1 MPVIT
6 LCVERFSRFLG
17 KPMTVKDLTKWL
29 PWVGFDLEEIGEDYV
44 KAEYNPNRMDFC
56 SYAGV
61 ARALKGF
68 LELETGMPK
77 YYTEEPKAILKV
89 DDAVAAVRPY
99 MLAAIVRDVKLDE
112 DAVVELMEMQEDL
125 HWGIGRDRKKA
136 SIGIHNLDAVEPPFT
151 YTAVEPTSVK
161 FVSLG
166 KTEEMTPKEILEK
179 HEKGV
184 TYRHL
189 IDWAPK
195 YPLLIDRYG
204 RVLSMPPII
213 NSELTRVDI
222 DTRNLFL
229 DVTGT
234 SFEAVEKSLK
244 VLATALADMGGRL
257 EKVTVH
263 YPDRTVVSPNLEPE
277 KMKLRLSYTNR
288 MLGLRLS
295 EAEAIK
301 CLQKCRLDA
310 IIVEKDV
317 LEVAIPPYRIDI
329 MHEIDLVEEVAIGYG
344 YYRLEPT
351 IPATVT
357 VGEKHPANKLAD
369 IIRQIMIGLGFIEVM
384 NFTLTNER
392 VHYEFMRLKPENPVR
407 LANPVSIE
415 YTIMRE
421 MLLSGLLKNLAENKH
436 ESYPQKLFEVSDVAK
451 INRRQETM
459 CERRLHVAAVTS
471 HSTANYTEIKSTCE
485 ALLANLGL
493 TNWQIKAAK
502 HPSFLQGRT
511 AAIHLGK
518 MRIGVLGEVHPQVLN
533 NFELENPT
541 AALEIDMEWLS
552 TKIWRGIS
560 NLATA
565 IT

>member
-6 LCVERFSRFLG
+6 LHVKRFSRFLG
-17 KPMTVKDLTKWL
+17 RPVTVEDLTKWL
-29 PWVGFDLEEIGEDYV
+29 PWIGFDLEEIGEDYV
-44 KAEYNPNRMDFC
+44 KAEYNPNRIDFC

-68 LELETGMPK
+68 LEMETGMPK
-77 YYTEEPKAILKV
+77 YHAEEPKTTLKV
-89 DDAVAAVRPY
+89 DSAVATVRPY

-112 DAVVELMEMQEDL
+112 DAVVELMDMQEDL
-125 HWGIGRDRKKA
+125 HWGIGRDRRKA
-136 SIGIHNLDAVEPPFT
+136 SIGIHNLNAVEPPFT

-161 FVSLG
+161 FVPLG

-184 TYRHL
+184 AYRHL
-189 IDWAPK
+189 VDWSPR
-195 YPLLIDRYG
+195 YPLLIDKHG

-213 NSELTRVDI
+213 NGELTRVTA

-229 DVTGT
+229 DVTGP
-234 SFEAVEKSLK
+234 SLEAVEKSLK
-244 VLATALADMGGRL
+244 VLATALADMGGKL

-263 YPDRTVVSPNLEPE
+263 YPDRTVVSPSLEPE
-277 KMKLRLSYTNR
+277 KMRLRLNYANK
-288 MLGLRLS
+288 MLGLKIS
-295 EAEAIK
+295 EAEAVK

-310 IIVEKDV
+310 EAVDKGV
-317 LEVAIPPYRIDI
+317 LEVSIPPYRIDI

-351 IPATVT
+351 IPATAT
-357 VGEKHPANKLAD
+357 VGEKHPANRLAD
-369 IIRQIMIGLGFIEVM
+369 TVRQIMTGLGFMEVM

-392 VHYEFMRLKPENPVR
+392 VHYTLMRLKPKNPVR
-407 LANPVSIE
+407 LANPVSAE

-421 MLLSGLLKNLAENKH
+421 MLLPGLLKNLAENKH

-451 INRRQETM
+451 INRRLETM
-459 CERRLHVAAVTS
+459 CERRLHLAAVTC

-493 TNWQIKAAK
+493 TNWQIKEAK

-511 AAIHLGK
+511 AAIKIGDK
-518 MRIGVLGEVHPQVLN
+518 QIGVLGEVHPQVLN

-541 AALEIDMEWLS
+541 ASLEIDLEWLIQR
-552 TKIWRGIS
+552 KM
-560 NLATA
+560 
-565 IT
+565 

>member
-6 LCVERFSRFLG
+6 LRVERFSRFLG
-17 KPMTVKDLTKWL
+17 KPVTVEDLTKWL
-29 PWVGFDLEEIGEDYV
+29 PWIGFDLEEISEDYV
-44 KAEYNPNRMDFC
+44 KAEYNPNRIDFC

-77 YYTEEPKAILKV
+77 YHAEEPKTTLRV
-89 DDAVAAVRPY
+89 DGAVATVRPY

-112 DAVVELMEMQEDL
+112 GAVVELMDMQEDL
-125 HWGIGRDRKKA
+125 HWGVGRDRKKA
-136 SIGIHNLDAVEPPFT
+136 SIGIHNLDVVEPPFT

-161 FVSLG
+161 FVPLG

-184 TYRHL
+184 AYRHL
-189 IDWAPK
+189 IDWSPK
-195 YPLLIDRYG
+195 YPLLIDRHG
-204 RVLSMPPII
+204 QVLSMPPII
-213 NSELTRVDI
+213 NGELTRVDAN
-222 DTRNLFL
+222 TRNLFL
-229 DVTGT
+229 DVTGPN
-234 SFEAVEKSLK
+234 FEAVEKSLK
-244 VLATALADMGGRL
+244 VLATALADMGGKL
-257 EKVTVH
+257 EKVIVH

-277 KMKLRLSYTNR
+277 KMRLRLSYANR

-310 IIVEKDV
+310 ETIEKGV
-317 LEVAIPPYRIDI
+317 LEAAIPPYRIDI

-351 IPATVT
+351 MPTTVT

-369 IIRQIMIGLGFIEVM
+369 TVRQIMTGLGFLEVM

-392 VHYEFMRLKPENPVR
+392 VHYELMRLKPENPVR
-407 LANPVSIE
+407 LANPVSAE

-421 MLLSGLLKNLAENKH
+421 MLLPGLLKNLAENKH

-459 CERRLHVAAVTS
+459 CERCLHMAAVIS

-493 TNWQIKAAK
+493 TNWQIKVAK

-511 AAIHLGK
+511 AAIHIGK
-518 MRIGVLGEVHPQVLN
+518 KRIGILGEVHPQVLN

-541 AALEIDMEWLS
+541 AALEIDLEWAKAL
-552 TKIWRGIS
+552 KI
-560 NLATA
+560 
-565 IT
+565 

>member
-6 LCVERFSRFLG
+6 LDVERFSRFLG
-17 KPMTVKDLTKWL
+17 KPVTVEDLTKWL
-29 PWVGFDLEEIGEDYV
+29 PWIGFDLEEIGEDHV
-44 KAEYNPNRMDFC
+44 KAEYNPNRIDFC

-68 LELETGMPK
+68 LELETGMLKYHAEDPK
-77 YYTEEPKAILKV
+77 TTLRV
-89 DDAVAAVRPY
+89 DGAVATVRPY

-112 DAVVELMEMQEDL
+112 GAVVELMDMQEDL
-125 HWGIGRDRKKA
+125 HWGVGRDRKKA
-136 SIGIHNLDAVEPPFT
+136 SIGIHNLDVVEPPFT

-161 FVSLG
+161 FVPLG

-184 TYRHL
+184 AYRHL
-189 IDWAPK
+189 IDWSPK
-195 YPLLIDRYG
+195 YPLLIDRHG
-204 RVLSMPPII
+204 QVLSMPPII
-213 NSELTRVDI
+213 NGELTRVGAN
-222 DTRNLFL
+222 TRNLFL
-229 DVTGT
+229 DVTGPN
-234 SFEAVEKSLK
+234 FEAVEKSLK
-244 VLATALADMGGRL
+244 ILATALADMGGKL
-257 EKVTVH
+257 EKVIVH
-263 YPDRTVVSPNLEPE
+263 YPDRTVVSPSLEPE
-277 KMKLRLSYTNR
+277 KIRLRLSYANR

-310 IIVEKDV
+310 ETIEKGV

-351 IPATVT
+351 IPTIVT
-357 VGEKHPANKLAD
+357 VGEKHPVNKLAD
-369 IIRQIMIGLGFIEVM
+369 TVRQIMTGLGFLEVM

-392 VHYEFMRLKPENPVR
+392 VHYELMRLKPENPVR
-407 LANPVSIE
+407 LANPVSAE

-421 MLLSGLLKNLAENKH
+421 MLLPGLLKNLAENKH

-451 INRRQETM
+451 INRRHETM
-459 CERRLHVAAVTS
+459 CERRLHLAAVTC

-493 TNWQIKAAK
+493 TNWQIKETR

-511 AAIHLGK
+511 AAIKIGNK
-518 MRIGVLGEVHPQVLN
+518 QIGVLGEVHPQVLN

-541 AALEIDMEWLS
+541 AALEIDIEWLI
-552 TKIWRGIS
+552 TKKSREGCPI
-560 NLATA
+560 
-565 IT
+565 